1 MEYIVRKGE
10 FKDLLGIMSVIDDAK
25 ELFRLNG
32 STQWQDTDGYPNA
45 NTFIKDLEEN
55 EVLVCVDDEKI
66 IGVVVVSYKEE
77 ECYKTITQGK
87 WLNDNHYAVIHRL
100 AVKKEYYHQ
109 GVARLLLDKVEYL
122 VIERNIYDIKADTHE
137 KNIAMQHLLE
147 TSDYSYTG
155 VVYLLRPDV
164 LEKKR
169 LAYHK
174 IIGRKKHMKK
184 AILLIHGFLSD
195 MTDFD
200 NLVPFLEERYD
211 YVCKIVLPGHGPENN
226 YDYDK
231 FNKEDTFKHLT
242 DTFDDLHRRYKEIDV
257 LGFSMGGALASCLS
271 SFRNFNK
278 LILLAPANKYF
289 NPKAL
294 VSTTEFSARNF
305 SSLEKAIVKKSAPEQ
320 EAYKNLLKAV
330 SSDSSLGLS
339 FVLRKYL
346 RSYIWKAYNEFKD
359 IVLNCNKDLTE
370 IKNPTLICW
379 GTIDQLVPRKSV
391 EYLYS
396 ICTNPNKNLKIY
408 EGITHLMLMSKN
420 SEPIIKDILDFLD
433 N

>member
-1 MEYIVRKGE
+1 MSYQVRKGE
-10 FKDLLGIMSVIDDAK
+10 FKDLLGIIEVIKDAK
-25 ELFRLNG
+25 ELFRSSG
-32 STQWQDTDGYPNA
+32 STQWQDTDGYPSA
-45 NTFIKDLEEN
+45 KTFIKDLEEN
-55 EVLVCVDDEKI
+55 EVLVCTDGDKI
-66 IGVVVVSYKEE
+66 IGVLVVSFQEE
-77 ECYKTITQGK
+77 ECYKGIVQGQ

-100 AVKKEYYHQ
+100 AVKKEYYRQ
-109 GVARLLLDKVEYL
+109 GVAKKLLDQAEYVVL
-122 VIERNIYDIKADTHE
+122 KKGILDIKVDTHE
-137 KNIAMQHLLE
+137 QNSSMQHLLE
-147 TSDYSYTG
+147 SYDYTYVG
-155 VVYLLRPDV
+155 VIYLLRPDV

-174 IIGRKKHMKK
+174 IIARKNNMKR

-200 NLVPFLEERYD
+200 VLIPHLEARYD
-211 YVCKIVLPGHGPENN
+211 LVHRIVLPGHGPENDYN
-226 YDYDK
+226 YDK

-242 DTFDDLHRRYKEIDV
+242 ETFDDIHRRYSEIDV

-294 VSTTEFSARNF
+294 ITTTEFSARNF
-305 SSLEKAIVKKSAPEQ
+305 TSLEKAIAKKEPKDQ

-330 SSDSSLGLS
+330 ASDSSTGLS

-359 IVLNCNKDLTE
+359 IVLNCNKDLVE
-370 IKNPTLICW
+370 IKNPVLICW
-379 GTIDQLVPRKSV
+379 GKLDQLVPQQSV
-391 EYLYS
+391 EFLYS
-396 ICTNPNKNLKIY
+396 ICTNPNRQLKIY
-408 EGITHLMLMSKN
+408 EGITHLMLMSQN
-420 SEPIIKDILDFLD
+420 YEPILQDILNFIDQ
-433 N
+433 

>member
-1 MEYIVRKGE
+1 MSYQVRKAE
-10 FKDLLGIMSVIDDAK
+10 FKDILGIVSVIDDAK
-25 ELFRLNG
+25 ELFRSNH

-45 NTFIKDLEEN
+45 NTFIKDLEQN
-55 EVLVCVDDEKI
+55 EVLVCTDENKI
-66 IGVVVVSYKEE
+66 IGVLVVSFQEE
-77 ECYKTITQGK
+77 ESYKDIVQGQ
-87 WLNDNHYAVIHRL
+87 WLNNNRYAVIHRL

-109 GVARLLLDKVEYL
+109 GVAKKLLDKAEY
-122 VIERNIYDIKADTHE
+122 VILEKGIYDIKVDTHE
-137 KNIAMQHLLE
+137 QNTSMQRLLE
-147 TSDYSYTG
+147 SYDYIYVG
-155 VVYLLRPDV
+155 VIYLLRPDV

-174 IIGRKKHMKK
+174 MIARKKNMKR

-200 NLVPFLEERYD
+200 VLIPHLETRYD
-211 YVCKIVLPGHGPENN
+211 LVHRIVLPGHGPEND

-231 FNKEDTFKHLT
+231 FNKEDTFRHLT
-242 DTFDDLHRRYKEIDV
+242 ETFDDIHSRYEEIDV
-257 LGFSMGGALASCLS
+257 MGFSMGGALASCLS

-294 VSTTEFSARNF
+294 ITTTEFSARNF
-305 SSLEKAIVKKSAPEQ
+305 SSLEKAIAKKSPKDQ

-330 SSDSSLGLS
+330 ASDSSTGLS

-359 IVLNCNKDLTE
+359 IVLNCNKDLVE
-370 IKNPTLICW
+370 IKNPVLICW
-379 GTIDQLVPRKSV
+379 GTIDQLVPKQSV
-391 EYLYS
+391 EFLYS
-396 ICTNPNKNLKIY
+396 ICTNPNRQLKIY
-408 EGITHLMLMSKN
+408 EGITHLMLMSQN
-420 SEPIIKDILDFLD
+420 YEPILKDILEFID

>member
-1 MEYIVRKGE
+1 MSYQVRKAE
-10 FKDLLGIMSVIDDAK
+10 FKDILGIVSVIDDAK
-25 ELFRLNG
+25 ELFRLNH

-45 NTFIKDLEEN
+45 NTFIKDLEQN
-55 EVLVCVDDEKI
+55 EVLVCTDGDKI
-66 IGVVVVSYKEE
+66 IGVLVVSFQEE
-77 ECYKTITQGK
+77 ECYKDIVQGQ
-87 WLNDNHYAVIHRL
+87 WLNNNRYAVIHRL

-109 GVARLLLDKVEYL
+109 GVAKKLLDKAEY
-122 VIERNIYDIKADTHE
+122 VILEKGIYDIKVDTHE
-137 KNIAMQHLLE
+137 QNTAMQHLLE
-147 TSDYSYTG
+147 SYDYIYVG
-155 VVYLLRPDV
+155 VIYLLRPDV

-174 IIGRKKHMKK
+174 IIARKKNMKR

-200 NLVPFLEERYD
+200 VLIPHLETRYD
-211 YVCKIVLPGHGPENN
+211 LVHRIVLPGHGPEND

-242 DTFDDLHRRYKEIDV
+242 ETFDDIHSRYEEIDV

-294 VSTTEFSARNF
+294 ITTTEFSARNF
-305 SSLEKAIVKKSAPEQ
+305 SSLEKAIVKKSPKDQ
-320 EAYKNLLKAV
+320 EAYKSLLKAV
-330 SSDSSLGLS
+330 ASDSSTGLS

-359 IVLNCNKDLTE
+359 IVLNCNKDLVE
-370 IKNPTLICW
+370 IKNPVLICW
-379 GTIDQLVPRKSV
+379 GTIDQLVPRQSV
-391 EYLYS
+391 EFLYS
-396 ICTNPNKNLKIY
+396 ICTNPNRQLKIY
-408 EGITHLMLMSKN
+408 EGITHLMLMSQN
-420 SEPIIKDILDFLD
+420 YEPILKDILEFID